1 MRACGRRIWCA
12 RSPMARTWS
21 EFHRGIEGMQTL
33 AHRRC
38 QRQAMHTF
46 ARLHSSSPPWSRTRV
61 CLTVSSTTRS
71 REALASRRLFWQ
83 QVGEHLAPSDHM
95 RFVYVTA
102 RGRLYYI
109 RARVASM
116 PMLCGLISSPFD
128 DSPSASTAHPV
139 FCRLLSVKQPPLKV
153 IEGAGRASE
162 AQQFDY
168 KKATKLYLLLG
179 DCIIDAYDLY
189 HIAT

>member
-1 MRACGRRIWCA
+1 
-12 RSPMARTWS
+12 MARTWS

-71 REALASRRLFWQ
+71 REAPASRRLFWQ
-83 QVGEHLAPSDHM
+83 QVVKHLAQSDHI
-95 RFVYVTA
+95 RFVYVTT

-109 RARVASM
+109 RARMASM